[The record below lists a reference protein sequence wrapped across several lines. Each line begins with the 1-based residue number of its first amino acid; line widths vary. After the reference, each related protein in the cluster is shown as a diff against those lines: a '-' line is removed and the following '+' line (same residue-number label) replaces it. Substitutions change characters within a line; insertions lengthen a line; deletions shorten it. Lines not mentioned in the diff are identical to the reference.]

1 MSAGKM
7 GFPEASQTLQKDE
20 PLQRSL
26 RGVFQFAGDA
36 TKVQEVVE
44 GDQVLHVVQ
53 AGVLVFW
60 EYSGLGGVVFD
71 FNGLLIDVPAAST
84 ATTVR
89 GFRMVGV

>member
-1 MSAGKM
+1 MTATTM

-20 PLQRSL
+20 PLQRWL
-26 RGVFQFAGDA
+26 RGVSQFAGGA

-71 FNGLLIDVPAAST
+71 FNGLLIDVPAVST